1 MKLKKKLALV
11 MATAATITSLG
22 GITAFANN
30 SGDTP
35 WDLAHWSNAISE
47 CNYNTPARPKTDDSS
62 AYGRVLK
69 GNEAGESL
77 VYMQLKDD
85 KGNNLVGGYKGGAIA
100 PATPFNGNEAKYV
113 INYAYENGYKNVRMG
128 ILQKAL
134 KTGAAGCNGLW
145 SPDSY

>member
-1 MKLKKKLALV
+1 MKIKKKLALV

-30 SGDTP
+30 SSDTP
-35 WDLAHWSNAISE
+35 WDLAPWSNAISE
-47 CNYNTPARPKTDDSS
+47 CNYNTLARPKTDDSS
-62 AYGRVLK
+62 AYGKVLK
-69 GNEAGESL
+69 GNEAGKSI

-100 PATPFNGNEAKYV
+100 PAVRFDGNVSHY
-113 INYAYENGYKNVRMG
+113 ITNYAKENGYRNVKMG

-134 KTGAAGCNGLW
+134 KSGAAGCNGLW

>member
-30 SGDTP
+30 SSDTA
-35 WDLAHWSNAISE
+35 WDLYHWSNAISQ
-47 CNYNTPARPKTDDSS
+47 CSTNTKVREKQDDSS

-69 GNEAGESL
+69 GNEAGKSI

-85 KGNNLVGGYKGGAIA
+85 KGNDLVGGYNGGKVL
-100 PATPFNGNEAKYV
+100 PAVRFDGNVSHYV
-113 INYAYENGYKNVRMG
+113 PNYAKENGYKNVRMR
-128 ILQKAL
+128 ITQHAL